1 MRIGVFGGTFDP
13 IHVGHLIVAG
23 EARVR
28 LGLDEVL
35 FVTAGQPWFKAGQE
49 VTPAHHRLAMVEAAI
64 GGSPHFRAPD
74 MEVGREG
81 PTYTVETLEELSRTL
96 GPSPEL
102 YLLVGLDALEELDRW
117 RAPHRVLEM
126 CTIVGIA
133 RPGREDLARGVLDTV
148 RPGASEQVVVIGGP
162 LIGVSSTEI
171 RDRVR
176 KGTAITD
183 SVPAPVEAY
192 IYEHGLYRGP
202 RGQGRSAPVETSPL

>member
-1 MRIGVFGGTFDP
+1 MQ
-13 IHVGHLIVAG
+13 
-23 EARVR
+23 

-35 FVTAGQPWFKAGQE
+35 FVTAGQPWFKAGRE
-49 VTPAHHRLAMVEAAI
+49 VTSAHHRFAMVEAAI
-64 GGSPHFRAPD
+64 GGSPHFRASD

-102 YLLVGLDALEELDRW
+102 YLLVGLDALAELDRW
-117 RAPHRVLEM
+117 HDPNRLLEM

-162 LIGVSSTEI
+162 LIGVSSSEI
-171 RDRVR
+171 RGRVR
-176 KGTAITD
+176 KAW
-183 SVPAPVEAY
+183 P
-192 IYEHGLYRGP
+192 
-202 RGQGRSAPVETSPL
+202 